1 MWSQDLQKLSE
12 CMFAALSLL
21 YPFLWT
27 HIFIPLLPSTL
38 LRYCCAPMPFFIGI
52 HGSYIDEVKNM
63 ALEEVFFVDL
73 DKNNCTTN
81 YYDAEYDEEFLL
93 YEENVLPENH
103 LHLINN
109 AIEDYMKM
117 MRKAQSADEEVVRNG
132 FRQFFLLLIGSYK
145 KYLKQ
150 VNGQYEFEKDLFLS
164 KQPKQASY
172 FMNSFCNLQM
182 FERFM
187 AEREAHFNKHKG
199 ELFYPS
205 ASNPNQ
211 QLPKN
216 FKDVPS
222 KFNNELIFVSFE
234 NQADTLSRKTEFDQS
249 LTNLKTNIDAHL
261 NVFNQ
266 GFKKN
271 FGLFMNK
278 MDELKKKIVP
288 IADSIVLGED
298 HKKPKPTPQ
307 RGLGHRRNKSE
318 IPVGSPT
325 VSDDE
330 DDVDENKPV
339 FKRAYSEKDL
349 ASMDNDDDDEDHENQ
364 LSQSDYMHN
373 NTTGT
378 VVNPPQYRRPSLSAN
393 STPKRGKFQVNINP
407 ATEQQNNTQPM
418 PEDKNNSV
426 VIQAPKPR
434 QRVSFS
440 GKSPTKVSFGSDD
453 FSSYPAEA
461 FKDPVSPQKDV
472 PLSSSAFFEDISF
485 TEFQSNAP
493 ISENGSAIENNSG
506 THGSQAAPTIVLPN
520 GIQASPNNPFIS

>member
-1 MWSQDLQKLSE
+1 
-12 CMFAALSLL
+12 MFASLSLL

-52 HGSYIDEVKNM
+52 HGSYIDEVKDM

-117 MRKAQSADEEVVRNG
+117 IKKTQSADEEVVRSG
-132 FRQFFLLLIGSYK
+132 FRQFFLLLVGSYK
-145 KYLKQ
+145 KYMKL

-187 AEREAHFNKHKG
+187 AEREAHFTTHKG

-205 ASNPNQ
+205 ASNPSQ

-222 KFNNELIFVSFE
+222 KFNNELIFVAFE

-288 IADSIVLGED
+288 IADSIVLGDE

-307 RGLGHRRNKSE
+307 RTLGHRRNKSE

-325 VSDDE
+325 GSDDE
-330 DDVDENKPV
+330 DDDENKPV

-349 ASMDNDDDDEDHENQ
+349 ASLDNDEEDEDNITA
-364 LSQSDYMHN
+364 LSQSDYIHN
-373 NTTGT
+373 NTTGA
-378 VVNPPQYRRPSLSAN
+378 VVNPPQYRRPSLSAD
-393 STPKRGKFQVNINP
+393 STPKKGKFQVNINP
-407 ATEQQNNTQPM
+407 ATETKTNQLS
-418 PEDKNNSV
+418 PEDKNSSV

-434 QRVSFS
+434 HRASFS
-440 GKSPTKVSFGSDD
+440 GKSPAKVTFGSDD
-453 FSSYPAEA
+453 FSSYPAEV
-461 FKDPVSPQKDV
+461 FKDNVSPQKDI
-472 PLSSSAFFEDISF
+472 PRSTSAFFEDISF

-493 ISENGSAIENNSG
+493 SNNNENQNESAAENNNEVQG
-506 THGSQAAPTIVLPN
+506 IILPN
-520 GIQASPNNPFIS
+520 GLQASPNNPFIS